1 MANTQKEMAD
11 AQKEVVRLQKE
22 MTDRQMEKE
31 KNEQLVELIQS
42 KIDSSSMTDIREI
55 LERLK
60 QGSE

>member
-1 MANTQKEMAD
+1 MANTQKEIAD

-42 KIDSSSMTDIREI
+42 KIDSSFNDRYPTVKSWN
-55 LERLK
+55 
-60 QGSE
+60 G